1 MDGIYLILVM
11 IVTGGA
17 IAFIGDKLGTKIGKK
32 RLSIFGLR
40 PRHTSMI
47 VTVLTGGL
55 ITALSIGFMALISQ
69 NVRTALF
76 GMDELR
82 ATMTSTL
89 EELDAATEELFK
101 AQTEFERANEN
112 LRESK
117 QEILSLKDEQESLR
131 AESDRLKEEGARLE
145 STNSELAAQ
154 NENLSGTNA
163 ELEQD
168 NKKLGEFNVT
178 LSADN
183 EKLSADNAKI
193 SADNEKLSGDNE
205 KLSADNSELEER
217 NKHLRE
223 GLIAIRE
230 GDITLRAG
238 ELLASGVFKAG
249 MTADEIADEI
259 NELANVA
266 TQNLVER
273 FGESEGDDHSVWIYQ
288 PELQRVIND
297 LETSGRDMVLR
308 ITAAGNI
315 VRGEPVRATLELYPN
330 ELIFKKGELIISK
343 SYEVNSETALEVVV
357 RDFLMSVNRAAVD
370 KGILADPLT
379 GSVGRLNGDQLYEIF
394 GAITSARGKILLT
407 AYALEDTTSLGP
419 LRLKIKVTQRG
430 VAQ

>member
-82 ATMTSTL
+82 ATMNSTL
-89 EELDAATEELFK
+89 SELDAATEELFK

-117 QEILSLKDEQESLR
+117 QEILSLKDEQEELR
-131 AESDRLKEEGARLE
+131 AESDRLKEEGSRLE
-145 STNSELAAQ
+145 STNAELAAQ

-163 ELEQD
+163 ALEQD
-168 NKKLGEFNVT
+168 NQKLGEFNIT

-183 EKLSADNAKI
+183 EKLSADNAK
-193 SADNEKLSGDNE
+193 LSGDND
-205 KLSADNSELEER
+205 KLSADNSDLEER
-217 NKHLRE
+217 NRHLRD

-238 ELLASGVFKAG
+238 ELLASGVFKSG
-249 MTADEIADEI
+249 LTGDEIANEI
-259 NELANVA
+259 NALAEVA
-266 TQNLVER
+266 TQNLIQR
-273 FGESEGDDHSVWIYQ
+273 FGENEGDDNSVWIYQ
-288 PELQRVIND
+288 PELQRVIGE
-297 LETSGRDMVLR
+297 LENSGRDMVLR

-330 ELIFKKGELIISK
+330 ELIFNKDELIITK

-379 GSVGRLNGDQLYEIF
+379 GSVGRLDGEQLYEIF
-394 GAITSARGKILLT
+394 GAITSARGKISLT
-407 AYALEDTTSLGP
+407 AYALEDTTSQGP

>member
-47 VTVLTGGL
+47 VTVLTGSL

-89 EELDAATEELFK
+89 SELDAATEELFK

-117 QEILSLKDEQESLR
+117 EEILSLKDEQETLR

-145 STNSELAAQ
+145 STNSELAAL

-163 ELEQD
+163 ALEQD
-168 NKKLGEFNVT
+168 NKKLGEFNIT

-183 EKLSADNAKI
+183 EKLSADNAK
-193 SADNEKLSGDNE
+193 LSGDNE
-205 KLSADNSELEER
+205 KLTADNSELEER
-217 NKHLRE
+217 NKHLRD

-238 ELLASGVFKAG
+238 ELLASGIFKAG

-259 NELANVA
+259 NELAEVA
-266 TQNLVER
+266 TQNLIQR
-273 FGESEGDDHSVWIYQ
+273 FGESEGDNNSVWIYQ
-288 PELQRVIND
+288 PELQRVIGE
-297 LETSGRDMVLR
+297 LENSGRDMVLR

-315 VRGEPVRATLELYPN
+315 VRGEPVRATLQLYPN
-330 ELIFKKGELIISK
+330 EQIFSKGELVLSK

-379 GSVGRLNGDQLYEIF
+379 GSVGRLDGEQLYEIF
-394 GAITSARGKILLT
+394 GAITSARGKISLT
-407 AYALEDTTSLGP
+407 AYALEDTTSQGP

-430 VAQ
+430 GTQ

>member
-1 MDGIYLILVM
+1 MDGIYLIAVM

-47 VTVLTGGL
+47 VTVITGGL

-82 ATMTSTL
+82 ATMNSTL
-89 EELDAATEELFK
+89 AELDSATEELFK
-101 AQTEFERANEN
+101 AQTEFERANKN

-117 QEILSLKDEQESLR
+117 QEILALKDEQEELR
-131 AESDRLKEEGARLE
+131 AESERLKEEGARLE
-145 STNSELAAQ
+145 STNAELAAQ
-154 NENLSGTNA
+154 NENLSGANA

-168 NKKLGEFNVT
+168 NQKLGEFNVT

-183 EKLSADNAKI
+183 EKLSADN
-193 SADNEKLSGDNE
+193 EKLSGDNAKLTGDND

-217 NKHLRE
+217 NRHLRD

-238 ELLASGVFKAG
+238 ELLASDVFKSG
-249 MTADEIADEI
+249 LTAEEIANQI
-259 NELANVA
+259 NALAEAA
-266 TQNLVER
+266 TQNIVAR
-273 FGESEGDDHSVWIYQ
+273 FGVEGENSVWIYQ
-288 PELQRVIND
+288 PELQRVIGE
-297 LETSGRDMVLR
+297 LAASGHDMVLR
-308 ITAAGNI
+308 ITAAGNV

-330 ELIFKKGELIISK
+330 EQIFTKGELIISR

-357 RDFLMSVNRAAVD
+357 RDFLTAVNRAAVD

-379 GSVGRLNGDQLYEIF
+379 GNVGMLNGEQLYEIF
-394 GAITSARGKILLT
+394 GAISSARGKISLT
-407 AYALEDTTSLGP
+407 AYALEDTMSQGP

-430 VAQ
+430 GSQ